1 MPAARTKPED
11 AGSDDVFA
19 LAELLRPPLLKISR
33 KLRQEGQK
41 VGLSAQEAL
50 ILGYLRRNPGAGVS
64 ELADFEQISRPTMS
78 SHVKRLEA
86 AGWLTRAD
94 DAEDGR
100 RQGLTITAAGA
111 RKHDA
116 IQRHRNDW
124 LAARLVRLSP
134 VERKALMAAVAP
146 LLKLL
151 AVGG

>member
-1 MPAARTKPED
+1 MPAAPAESD
-11 AGSDDVFA
+11 AAPDDVFA
-19 LAELLRPPLLKISR
+19 LAEALRAPLLKVSR

-86 AGWLTRAD
+86 AGWLTRTD

-100 RQGLTITAAGA
+100 RQGLTITPAGA

-134 VERKALMAAVAP
+134 AERDALMAAAAP
-146 LLKLL
+146 LLKLVTVE
-151 AVGG
+151 A